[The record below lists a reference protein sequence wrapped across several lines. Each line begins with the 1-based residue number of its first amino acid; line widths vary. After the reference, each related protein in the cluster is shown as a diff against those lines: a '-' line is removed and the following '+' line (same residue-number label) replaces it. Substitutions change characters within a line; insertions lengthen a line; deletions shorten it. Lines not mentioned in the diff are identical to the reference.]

1 MMKKE
6 NNNNNNN
13 NNLNNNDADT
23 LSTTTSSASLH
34 SVDCLT
40 SLQPL
45 LAINLDEQ
53 KENGN
58 DDEDNEKNEKIGNEI
73 EFKCDEINTVQ
84 ALGSLLL
91 SLFKDNNTT
100 TTTITTTTKKKKKN
114 KCIESILMNTNF
126 STNELNRFLFWSSE
140 KPYTRNCVIHNDNF
154 TALLLCWVLS
164 LIIITIII
172 IILKHH

>member
-6 NNNNNNN
+6 NNNNNNF
-13 NNLNNNDADT
+13 NNNDADT

-58 DDEDNEKNEKIGNEI
+58 DEDNENNEKIGNEI
-73 EFKCDEINTVQ
+73 EFKCDEINTVE

-91 SLFKDNNTT
+91 SLFKKETT
-100 TTTITTTTKKKKKN
+100 LSYKN
-114 KCIESILMNTNF
+114 KCIESILINTNF

-140 KPYTRNCVIHNDNF
+140 KPYTRNCVIHNEQF
-154 TALLLCWVLS
+154 TALLLCWVL
-164 LIIITIII
+164 L
-172 IILKHH
+172 